1 MNQASLYRDDS
12 SVTATLRSSRPGSF
26 YAGHDRTF
34 VNGGAMSAT
43 PFDPQQRGDVTTTNT
58 KIDQLMN
65 MVSSTQQL
73 LFSQQD
79 AYKRLETHVLSLS
92 SDVAEIKQD
101 LNSSGQGGKN
111 AHSTSR
117 CKVPVELSVSSY

>member
-73 LFSQQD
+73 LFSQQYLRD
-79 AYKRLETHVLSLS
+79 
-92 SDVAEIKQD
+92 IKAWDQQCSIRVRIIRI
-101 LNSSGQGGKN
+101 LGH
-111 AHSTSR
+111 AHRT
-117 CKVPVELSVSSY
+117 LL